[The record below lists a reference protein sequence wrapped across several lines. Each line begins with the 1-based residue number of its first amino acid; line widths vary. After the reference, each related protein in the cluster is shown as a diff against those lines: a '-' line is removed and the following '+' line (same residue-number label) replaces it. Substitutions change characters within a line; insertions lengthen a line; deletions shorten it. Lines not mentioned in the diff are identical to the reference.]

1 MEKRMDQCAVP
12 TQNWFFTIFTRAQ
25 WAKNE
30 KTCELSSGGRT
41 ISSKGGGQKIRKM
54 MNFAF
59 LYMKKYA
66 LLFLILFQSS
76 ELF

>member
-41 ISSKGGGQKIRKM
+41 ISSKGGRAKNKENDEFRLFKYEKICTFVSDFIPVK
-54 MNFAF
+54 
-59 LYMKKYA
+59 
-66 LLFLILFQSS
+66 
-76 ELF
+76 

>member
-1 MEKRMDQCAVP
+1 MDQCAVP

-41 ISSKGGGQKIRKM
+41 ISSKGGAKNKGNDEFRLFI
-54 MNFAF
+54 
-59 LYMKKYA
+59 YKKYA